1 MDSPS
6 ADTPPPI
13 DTYGSDDESDSSTL
27 FNALVGAA
35 VGIVLSFV
43 PGSTVIGGAVAG
55 YLEGGEPADGV
66 SVGALAGFVMLVP
79 IVLFGFLGMALF
91 VGPAG
96 GAGGAGF
103 GVFGL
108 LFLVVFGGLYT
119 VGLSIL
125 GAVVAIVLKNGL

>member
-13 DTYGSDDESDSSTL
+13 ETYGSDDESDSSTV

-66 SVGALAGFVMLVP
+66 PVGALAGFIMFLPV
-79 IVLFGFLGMALF
+79 VLFGFFGMALF

-96 GAGGAGF
+96 GGGF
-103 GVFGL
+103 GVFGI

-125 GAVVAIVLKNGL
+125 GAVVGIFLKNDL